1 MQDMGDDCLPSF
13 LADPQHARPIVLAK
27 YFIAFASA
35 VMAALGSIHLLYTF
49 WGTRLFPRDPAVQA
63 AMDATS
69 LRLTAETTVW
79 KAWLGF
85 NASHSICAIFFGLVY
100 GYLALG
106 HPDFLLRSLY
116 LQAVGLVVL
125 VGFVILAKLYWFSIP
140 FFGVSLALGSYVA
153 GTLIAHL
160 AAGRGA

>member
-1 MQDMGDDCLPSF
+1 MQDMGTS
-13 LADPQHARPIVLAK
+13 K
-27 YFIAFASA
+27 YFIAFASV

-63 AMDATS
+63 AMNATS
-69 LRLTAETTVW
+69 LRLTAETTMW

-100 GYLALG
+100 GYLALA

-116 LQAVGLVVL
+116 LQALGFAVL
-125 VGFVILAKLYWFSIP
+125 VGFVILARLYWFSVP
-140 FFGVSLALGSYVA
+140 FLGVSIALGSYVL

-160 AAGRGA
+160 AAGRAS